1 MQEDSMFT
9 LEDIRNIAIQIE
21 RNGEETYRN
30 ASKAAKDPQV
40 AEMLAWMAEE
50 EKCHA
55 DWFSGIASKKPLT
68 AEQAEIERMGR
79 TLLQDMV
86 KGNTFLL
93 NEDELK
99 DAKNIEE
106 VVARSKAFE
115 LDTILFY
122 EFLIEFLDEQET
134 IEQLRKIIKEERH
147 HILKLEQLEDQ
158 QDCNCRDSLS
168 CR

>member
-1 MQEDSMFT
+1 MFT

-30 ASKAAKDPQV
+30 ASKAAKNPQV

-55 DWFSGIASKKPLT
+55 DWFTGLQSKKPLT

-79 TLLQDMV
+79 TLLQDMI
-86 KGNTFLL
+86 KGNNFLL
-93 NEDELK
+93 DEKELK

-106 VVARSKAFE
+106 VVAKSKTFE

-134 IEQLRKIIKEERH
+134 IEQLRKIIKEERN
-147 HILKLEQLEDQ
+147 HIIKLEQLEDQ
-158 QDCNCRDSLS
+158 QGCDCHESLP
-168 CR
+168 

>member
-1 MQEDSMFT
+1 MFT
-9 LEDIRNIAIQIE
+9 LDDIRNIAIQIE

-40 AEMLAWMAEE
+40 AEMLVWMAEE

-55 DWFSGIASKKPLT
+55 DWFTGLESKKPLT
-68 AEQAEIERMGR
+68 AKQAEIERMGR

-86 KGNTFLL
+86 KGNNFLI
-93 NEDELK
+93 DENDLK
-99 DAKNIEE
+99 NAKNIEE
-106 VVARSKAFE
+106 VVAKSKAFE

-134 IEQLRKIIKEERH
+134 IEQLRRIIKEERN
-147 HILKLEQLEDQ
+147 HIRKLEQLEDPQ
-158 QDCNCRDSLS
+158 GCNCRDSLS